1 MDKSKNIFIL
11 GVVLFLSIIFSYIIL
26 EDTIGGAQNDFNFHK
41 KFIILFAEDFKNT
54 FYNYGRGELLARNS
68 PIFYI
73 FLSFLYK
80 IGIEIDKL
88 KYLNIISIPLLVYV
102 FYSCLKIQ
110 FKNINTNLLIFLSFV
125 VLLSP
130 TVRSL
135 VVWPYPIL
143 YGFIFFLLSI
153 KFYLKFIK
161 VKKFKINEAFK
172 NVFFLALASYITPN
186 FSVFAVFFLYKFF
199 LEFKNSKYFFYI
211 IALNCFLAIP
221 AFLHY
226 YINGFYLF
234 SAPVINNINLSNQLN
249 ISNKIIIISSLI
261 FFYFIPFINKK
272 MFKKTIYVF
281 KDLKKQLAL
290 IIFFII
296 SIYFFSYPTGNFGGG
311 IFYHL
316 SQILLG
322 NNIFLFF
329 IFLLSILLFKGAKLF
344 NLNNFLLFLC
354 LILYNLQASI
364 YHKYFDPL
372 LLFIFFF
379 LFEKIQIKN
388 QRSFLDITKNYY
400 ILYLIFLGMSF
411 YKVNFL

>member
-11 GVVLFLSIIFSYIIL
+11 GFLLFLSIIFSYIIL
-26 EDTIGGAQNDFNFHK
+26 EDTIGGAKNDFVFHK

-54 FYNYGRGELLARNS
+54 FNEYGKGELLARNS
-68 PIFYI
+68 PVFYI
-73 FLSFLYK
+73 FLSLIYK
-80 IGIEIDKL
+80 SGIDLDNI

-102 FYSCLKIQ
+102 FYCCLKIQ
-110 FKNINTNLLIFLSFV
+110 FRNINTNLLIFFSLV

-143 YGFIFFLLSI
+143 WALIFFLFSI
-153 KFYLKFIK
+153 KFYLKFTK

-186 FSVFAVFFLYKFF
+186 FSVFVIFFFYKFF
-199 LEFKNSKYFFYI
+199 LEFKNSKDLFYI

-221 AFLHY
+221 AFLYY
-226 YINGFYLF
+226 YINGLYFF
-234 SAPVINNINLSNQLN
+234 NAPVISIDLSDQLN
-249 ISNKIIIISSLI
+249 ISNKIVIISSLV
-261 FFYFIPFINKK
+261 FFYFVPFINKGLLEK
-272 MFKKTIYVF
+272 ITYVF
-281 KDLKKQLAL
+281 KDLKKQLTL
-290 IIFFII
+290 IVFFVI

-316 SQILLG
+316 SQHFLG
-322 NNIFLFF
+322 NNIFLFA
-329 IFLLSILLFKGAKLF
+329 IFLLTIFLFKEAKLI

-372 LLFIFFF
+372 LLFIFLFLMTNSKITNKKIFFDIAKKYYLFYLFF
-379 LFEKIQIKN
+379 LGI
-388 QRSFLDITKNYY
+388 
-400 ILYLIFLGMSF
+400 SF
-411 YKVNFL
+411 YKVTFF